1 MKRFFSLCCLCLAF
15 CIPATSLHAQI
26 ASVDQQAIE
35 LTPDELKAMIR
46 KMAEL
51 RRQRVMR
58 WQLQQKVMR
67 QRAVSQEPTAETNA
81 TEVSIVIREDGSGS
95 ADTIVRVVEAMRPD
109 YKLTGT
115 VDNGPELASINR
127 RLDRQEALLMDL
139 RDRSLAAAAPSAP
152 ARTDTIIQQIML
164 NQRDGQGTN
173 LSKEDLLALTAE
185 VSRMNVELNGLRRR
199 LADEEDRRRRAEL
212 ETERIRTRND
222 DYDSWERERLRYER
236 DLNRLRGEE
245 ERIRAANPVAPVI
258 IEKEGPVR
266 IIRDTV
272 YVDRVSTTPVF
283 IPSAPRTDTVTIIKE
298 TIREV
303 PAEPVV
309 RTETVIRDREVV
321 KTDTLQLKATEPIS
335 FPAIFFDNN
344 SSQLNAAHRSLIAS
358 AVEQLKGKTNYTI
371 RLTGFASP
379 NGNATY
385 NQQLSAKRA
394 DAVRQ
399 GFENQGM
406 NGDRIVIV
414 PGGID
419 FQPTNAAAARRV
431 EVQALPR

>member
-1 MKRFFSLCCLCLAF
+1 MKRFFYLCCLCIAF
-15 CIPATSLHAQI
+15 FLPVTSLRAQT

-51 RRQRVMR
+51 RRQRVMM
-58 WQLQQKVMR
+58 WQLRQEMMR
-67 QRAVSQEPTAETNA
+67 QRAASQEPSAQTNA
-81 TEVSIVIREDGSGS
+81 TEARTVIREDGRGS
-95 ADTIVRVVEAMRPD
+95 VDTIVRVEETMRPE
-109 YKLTGT
+109 YKITGT
-115 VDNGPELASINR
+115 ADNGPELASINR

-139 RDRSLAAAAPSAP
+139 RERSLAAAPSAP

-164 NQRDGQGTN
+164 NQRDGQGAN
-173 LSKEDLLALTAE
+173 LSKEDLRALTTE
-185 VSRMNVELNGLRRR
+185 VSRMNAELNGLRRR

-212 ETERIRTRND
+212 ETDRIRRRNAESE
-222 DYDSWERERLRYER
+222 SWESERLRYER
-236 DLNRLRGEE
+236 DLNRILREE
-245 ERIRAANPVAPVI
+245 ERMRPTTPVAPVVI
-258 IEKEGPVR
+258 GQEGPVR
-266 IIRDTV
+266 IVRDTV

-283 IPSAPRTDTVTIIKE
+283 IPTTPKTDTVTIIKE

-344 SSQLNAAHRSLIAS
+344 SSQLNAAHRNLIAS

-379 NGNATY
+379 SGNTAY